1 MIFRI
6 LQRSRKEIPKILKR
20 VGELIKLTTM
30 KKTVLILFAI
40 IAIINT
46 SCRGE
51 KEDDPKKEACEIGIK
66 YKMDGNEV
74 SFPNSGITAEI
85 YPNDPNVGKIYD
97 IWTDDNVG
105 FYFHSSVAEQG
116 QTCGFVDNWLTEE
129 GANIAAWT
137 QMQDKNFTFTIDQEA
152 SAVGD
157 NVKIKFSGSFN
168 DNGTIHQ
175 ITEGVICTT
184 IDIVH

>member
-1 MIFRI
+1 
-6 LQRSRKEIPKILKR
+6 
-20 VGELIKLTTM
+20 M

-46 SCRGE
+46 SCGE
-51 KEDDPKKEACEIGIK
+51 KEDDPKEEACEIGIK

-74 SFPNSGITAEI
+74 SYPNSGVTAEI

-97 IWTDDNVG
+97 IWANG

-116 QTCGFVDNWLTEE
+116 QTCGFVDDWLTEE

-137 QMQDKNFTFTIDQEA
+137 QMQDKNFAFTIDEEA

-157 NVKIKFSGSFN
+157 NVKIKFFGSFN

-184 IDIVH
+184 IDILH